1 MCSFLAIL
9 KKRWKK
15 DQSQW
20 ELDLVFSSE
29 ISLESLQHSY
39 DDDFISFREKM
50 LDHLDPKCQLVELIC
65 GSVFSHA
72 HELSTNLCEMEISR
86 VGGAW
91 SHSLVHTVH
100 TVLISQAWQWKVF
113 FCIRNFSSMTPHWPL
128 CIKLRFS
135 KSKLISYFWCVW
147 LMPLPTQQRHKLL
160 CLLLCNLL
168 NKLWPP

>member
-1 MCSFLAIL
+1 MGTWAGFLL
-9 KKRWKK
+9 W
-15 DQSQW
+15 
-20 ELDLVFSSE
+20 
-29 ISLESLQHSY
+29 
-39 DDDFISFREKM
+39 DFFGITPTFLMMRISFHSEKKM

-113 FCIRNFSSMTPHWPL
+113 FLYQEFFIYDPTLTFVYE
-128 CIKLRFS
+128 IKIL
-135 KSKLISYFWCVW
+135 
-147 LMPLPTQQRHKLL
+147 
-160 CLLLCNLL
+160 
-168 NKLWPP
+168 